1 MLFTFI
7 ENNFMRIFLCL
18 LVAACCLSCGST
30 YVEYDYDKDASF
42 DSYSSYNYDFTEVTG
57 LSEFDERRFVKYTD
71 SLLQSRGM
79 ALAENPDL
87 WISLFSEEFE
97 SQSRNT
103 LGVGVGG
110 GGGNLGVSVGGGIP
124 IGGREQNQLITVDF
138 YDNQKNALVWQAKSE
153 SKVKVKANPQ
163 QRDSYFKTLVEKIF
177 KKYPPKK

>member
-1 MLFTFI
+1 
-7 ENNFMRIFLCL
+7 MRIFSSLFIAITCI
-18 LVAACCLSCGST
+18 SCGST
-30 YVEYDYDKDASF
+30 YVEYDYDKEASF
-42 DSYSSYNYDFTEVTG
+42 DSYKSYNYDFTKVTG

-79 ALAENPDL
+79 TLTENPDL
-87 WISLFSEEFE
+87 WITLFSEEFE

-138 YDNQKNALVWQAKSE
+138 YDNEKNALVWQAKSE
-153 SKVKVKANPQ
+153 SAVKVKATPP
-163 QRDSYFKTLVEKIF
+163 QRDAYFKKLVEKIY